1 MINKNDEFFLIYKN
15 SLTLRQKLTIK
26 KMTKNCYDAFF
37 APFKIDFAPLV
48 FRANVKNKVYLYAF
62 ETEMDMPLRFRKKY
76 SRSKRNIEFII
87 CEINAINAVLNKEVD
102 LVVNPFSEN
111 PVILTQEDL
120 KEIKNG

>member
-1 MINKNDEFFLIYKN
+1 
-15 SLTLRQKLTIK
+15 
-26 KMTKNCYDAFF
+26 
-37 APFKIDFAPLV
+37 
-48 FRANVKNKVYLYAF
+48 
-62 ETEMDMPLRFRKKY
+62 MDMPLRFRKKY

-87 CEINAINAVLNKEVD
+87 CEINAIKTVLNKEVD